1 MINSNIDNNEN
12 DNNSINQSKSIIISD
27 FESSSEDE
35 SIKKFLNPKIDKKFK
50 DDEKYKINFI
60 NTTLKN
66 PKFSLFNSSSNHKV
80 KYLSS
85 VNNNDIESTTI
96 KQFKTK
102 IKNKN
107 LFKSKKILSPFH
119 LYKSIY
125 YLINF
130 STNNTNNLTNS
141 NNNNTFQF
149 KLYKDSDI
157 FNFSSYLNKNIIINK
172 TDYDTD
178 TDSETLDK
186 AKILIENDIKEIFFF
201 KNYKAK
207 NITFNIKKINK

>member
-1 MINSNIDNNEN
+1 MINNNVDENEN
-12 DNNSINQSKSIIISD
+12 YNITQSSINISD
-27 FESSSEDE
+27 YESSEE
-35 SIKKFLNPKIDKKFK
+35 EEEEFSINPKIDKKFK
-50 DDEKYKINFI
+50 NDEKYKINFI

-66 PKFSLFNSSSNHKV
+66 PKFSLFNSSSNHKA
-80 KYLSS
+80 KYLS
-85 VNNNDIESTTI
+85 NNNNINIEATTI
-96 KQFKTK
+96 KSFNTK
-102 IKNKN
+102 IINKG
-107 LFKSKKILSPFH
+107 FKSKIIIKPFN

-125 YLINF
+125 YFINF
-130 STNNTNNLTNS
+130 TTNKINNLDNTTNNII
-141 NNNNTFQF
+141 QF

-186 AKILIENDIKEIFFF
+186 ANILIENDIKKIFIY
-201 KNYKAK
+201 KYYKAK

>member
-66 PKFSLFNSSSNHKV
+66 PKFSLFNSSSNHKA

-85 VNNNDIESTTI
+85 VNNNDFETTTI

-102 IKNKN
+102 IKNKR
-107 LFKSKKILSPFH
+107 FKSKKILSPFN

-125 YLINF
+125 YFINF
-130 STNNTNNLTNS
+130 STNNINNLTNTND
-141 NNNNTFQF
+141 NNIIQF

-172 TDYDTD
+172 IDYDMD

-186 AKILIENDIKEIFFF
+186 AKNLIENDIKEIFFF

>member
-1 MINSNIDNNEN
+1 MINNNVDENEN
-12 DNNSINQSKSIIISD
+12 YNITQSSINISD
-27 FESSSEDE
+27 YESSEE
-35 SIKKFLNPKIDKKFK
+35 EEEEFSINPKIDKKFK
-50 DDEKYKINFI
+50 NDEKYKINFI

-66 PKFSLFNSSSNHKV
+66 PKFSLFNSSSNHKA
-80 KYLSS
+80 KYLS
-85 VNNNDIESTTI
+85 NNNNINIEATTI
-96 KQFKTK
+96 KSSNTK
-102 IKNKN
+102 IINKG
-107 LFKSKKILSPFH
+107 FKSKIIIRPFN

-125 YLINF
+125 YFINF
-130 STNNTNNLTNS
+130 TTNKINNLDNTTNNII
-141 NNNNTFQF
+141 QF

-186 AKILIENDIKEIFFF
+186 ANILIKKDIKKIFIY
-201 KNYKAK
+201 KYYKAK

>member
-1 MINSNIDNNEN
+1 MINNNVDENEN
-12 DNNSINQSKSIIISD
+12 YNITQSSINISD
-27 FESSSEDE
+27 YESSEE
-35 SIKKFLNPKIDKKFK
+35 EEEEFSINPKIDKKFK
-50 DDEKYKINFI
+50 NDEKYKINFI

-66 PKFSLFNSSSNHKV
+66 PKFSLFNSSSNHKA
-80 KYLSS
+80 KYLS
-85 VNNNDIESTTI
+85 NNNNINIEATTI
-96 KQFKTK
+96 KSFNTK
-102 IKNKN
+102 IINKG
-107 LFKSKKILSPFH
+107 FKSKIIIRPFN

-125 YLINF
+125 YYINF
-130 STNNTNNLTNS
+130 TTNNINNLDNTTNNII
-141 NNNNTFQF
+141 QF

-186 AKILIENDIKEIFFF
+186 ANILIKKDIKKIFIY
-201 KNYKAK
+201 KYYKAK

>member
-1 MINSNIDNNEN
+1 MINNNVDENEN
-12 DNNSINQSKSIIISD
+12 YNITESSINISD
-27 FESSSEDE
+27 YESSEE
-35 SIKKFLNPKIDKKFK
+35 EEEEFSINPKIDKKFK
-50 DDEKYKINFI
+50 NDEKYKINFI

-66 PKFSLFNSSSNHKV
+66 PKFSLFNSSSNHKA
-80 KYLSS
+80 KYLS
-85 VNNNDIESTTI
+85 NNNNIKIEDTTI
-96 KQFKTK
+96 KSSNTK
-102 IKNKN
+102 IINKG
-107 LFKSKKILSPFH
+107 FKSKIIIRPFN

-125 YLINF
+125 YFINF
-130 STNNTNNLTNS
+130 TTNNINNLNNTTNNII
-141 NNNNTFQF
+141 QF

-186 AKILIENDIKEIFFF
+186 ANILIEKDIKKIFIY
-201 KNYKAK
+201 KYYKAK

>member
-1 MINSNIDNNEN
+1 MINNNIDDNEN
-12 DNNSINQSKSIIISD
+12 YNFTQSSINISD
-27 FESSSEDE
+27 YESSEEDE
-35 SIKKFLNPKIDKKFK
+35 EFSINPKIDKKFK
-50 DDEKYKINFI
+50 NDEKYKINFI

-66 PKFSLFNSSSNHKV
+66 PKFSLFNSSSNHKA
-80 KYLSS
+80 KYLS
-85 VNNNDIESTTI
+85 NNNNINIEATTI
-96 KQFKTK
+96 KSFNTK
-102 IKNKN
+102 IINKG
-107 LFKSKKILSPFH
+107 FKSKIIIRPFN

-125 YLINF
+125 YYINF
-130 STNNTNNLTNS
+130 TTNNINNLDNTTNNII
-141 NNNNTFQF
+141 QF

-186 AKILIENDIKEIFFF
+186 ANILIEKDIKKIFIY
-201 KNYKAK
+201 KYYKAK

>member
-1 MINSNIDNNEN
+1 MINNNVDENEN
-12 DNNSINQSKSIIISD
+12 YNITQSSINISD
-27 FESSSEDE
+27 YESSEE
-35 SIKKFLNPKIDKKFK
+35 EEEEFSINPKIDKKFK
-50 DDEKYKINFI
+50 NDEKYKINFI

-66 PKFSLFNSSSNHKV
+66 PKFSLFNSSSNHKA
-80 KYLSS
+80 KYLS
-85 VNNNDIESTTI
+85 NNNNIKIEDTTI
-96 KQFKTK
+96 KSSNTK
-102 IKNKN
+102 IINKG
-107 LFKSKKILSPFH
+107 FKSKIIIRPFN

-125 YLINF
+125 YYINF
-130 STNNTNNLTNS
+130 TTNNINNLDNTTNNII
-141 NNNNTFQF
+141 QF

-186 AKILIENDIKEIFFF
+186 ANILIKKDIKKIFIY
-201 KNYKAK
+201 KYYKAK

>member
-1 MINSNIDNNEN
+1 MINNNIDDNEN
-12 DNNSINQSKSIIISD
+12 YNFTQSSINISNY
-27 FESSSEDE
+27 ESSEEDE
-35 SIKKFLNPKIDKKFK
+35 EFSINPKIDKKFK
-50 DDEKYKINFI
+50 NDEKYKIKFI

-66 PKFSLFNSSSNHKV
+66 PKFSLFNSSSNHKA
-80 KYLSS
+80 KYLS
-85 VNNNDIESTTI
+85 NNNNINIEATTI
-96 KQFKTK
+96 KSSNTK
-102 IKNKN
+102 IINKG
-107 LFKSKKILSPFH
+107 FKSKIIIRPFN

-125 YLINF
+125 YYINF
-130 STNNTNNLTNS
+130 TTNNINNLDNKTNNII
-141 NNNNTFQF
+141 QF

-186 AKILIENDIKEIFFF
+186 ANILIKKDIKKIFIY
-201 KNYKAK
+201 KYYKAK

>member
-1 MINSNIDNNEN
+1 MINNNIDDNEN
-12 DNNSINQSKSIIISD
+12 YNFTQSSINISD
-27 FESSSEDE
+27 HESSEEDKE
-35 SIKKFLNPKIDKKFK
+35 FSINPKIDKKFK
-50 DDEKYKINFI
+50 NDEKYKINFI

-66 PKFSLFNSSSNHKV
+66 PKFSLFNSSSNHKA
-80 KYLSS
+80 KYLS
-85 VNNNDIESTTI
+85 NNNNIKIEDTTI
-96 KQFKTK
+96 KSSNTK
-102 IKNKN
+102 IINKG
-107 LFKSKKILSPFH
+107 FKSKIIIRPFN

-125 YLINF
+125 YYINF
-130 STNNTNNLTNS
+130 TTNNINNLDNTTNNII
-141 NNNNTFQF
+141 QF

-186 AKILIENDIKEIFFF
+186 ANILIKKDIKKIFIY
-201 KNYKAK
+201 KYYKAK